1 MSVVTGLIKLFF
13 GTKSEKDRKAI
24 QPYVDKIKAIYPSIE
39 QLTVDELRARSAG
52 LKAAIAEY
60 ISAEEQQIAELKV
73 QLENLDTSLD
83 DKERISKQ
91 IDTLTEEID
100 RKIEE
105 KLDEIMPE
113 AFSIMKETARRF
125 KENEEIVVT
134 ATDFDRELAAAGKD
148 FIRIDGDKAVYSN
161 SWVAGGNKIVWD
173 MVHYDCQLFGGVVL
187 HKGNIAEMATGGDA
201 ARVLERAGREGRAR
215 GDRQRLPGA
224 PRLRM
229 DGAAVSVPRIVG
241 GLHRPTSAQFES
253 APQGLYVRY
262 YVRDEQRVRFRL
274 PARQHGDLQKCN
286 GSA

>member
-113 AFSIMKETARRF
+113 AFSIMKETARRQGF
-125 KENEEIVVT
+125 HP
-134 ATDFDRELAAAGKD
+134 DRRRQGRLQQFVGSRRE
-148 FIRIDGDKAVYSN
+148 
-161 SWVAGGNKIVWD
+161 
-173 MVHYDCQLFGGVVL
+173 Q
-187 HKGNIAEMATGGDA
+187 
-201 ARVLERAGREGRAR
+201 ARVGY
-215 GDRQRLPGA
+215 GA
-224 PRLRM
+224 L
-229 DGAAVSVPRIVG
+229 
-241 GLHRPTSAQFES
+241 
-253 APQGLYVRY
+253 
-262 YVRDEQRVRFRL
+262 RL
-274 PARQHGDLQKCN
+274 PAFRRRR
-286 GSA
+286 AA

>member
-105 KLDEIMPE
+105 KLDEIMPGGFLHYE
-113 AFSIMKETARRF
+113 G
-125 KENEEIVVT
+125 
-134 ATDFDRELAAAGKD
+134 DRPP
-148 FIRIDGDKAVYSN
+148 V
-161 SWVAGGNKIVWD
+161 
-173 MVHYDCQLFGGVVL
+173 Q
-187 HKGNIAEMATGGDA
+187 
-201 ARVLERAGREGRAR
+201 RER
-215 GDRQRLPGA
+215 GDRRDGDRFRPGA
-224 PRLRM
+224 GRRRQGFHPDRRRPRPFTAIR
-229 DGAAVSVPRIVG
+229 G
-241 GLHRPTSAQFES
+241 
-253 APQGLYVRY
+253 
-262 YVRDEQRVRFRL
+262 
-274 PARQHGDLQKCN
+274 
-286 GSA
+286 